1 MPDIADTLKIIEDCG
16 LVAVIRAGSA
26 EQAVHIA
33 LAVAAGGVLPI
44 EITMTVP
51 DAIDVI
57 RQAAKKLPGDILI
70 GAGTVLDVSTA
81 VMAIR
86 AGAEFIVSPS
96 LEPDIVK
103 VCRKMGKVAIPG
115 AFTPTEIVAA
125 IRAGADIIKLFPAS
139 IGGPDLIKDLRGPFP
154 ELKLMPTGGVTLENA
169 GDFIRAG
176 AAAVAVGG
184 NLVNKQ
190 AVAQGDY
197 ATITE
202 TARKFTAAIL
212 EARGLTPGLNLTT
225 QADQAGNSG

>member
-1 MPDIADTLKIIEDCG
+1 MPDIADTLKMIEDCG

-51 DAIDVI
+51 GAIDVI
-57 RQAAKKLPGDILI
+57 RQALL

-81 VMAIR
+81 VTAIR

-96 LEPDIVK
+96 LEPDIIK

-115 AFTPTEIVAA
+115 VFTPTEIVAA
-125 IRAGADIIKLFPAS
+125 IRAGASIIKLFPAS
-139 IGGPDLIKDLRGPFP
+139 IGGPHLIKDLRGPFP

>member
-51 DAIDVI
+51 GAIDVI
-57 RQAAKKLPGDILI
+57 RQAAKKLPGDILL

-96 LEPDIVK
+96 LEPDILK

-115 AFTPTEIVAA
+115 VFTPTEIVAA

-190 AVAQGDY
+190 ALAQGDY

-212 EARGLTPGLNLTT
+212 EARRLTPGLNLTAQT
-225 QADQAGNSG
+225 DQAGNSG

>member
-51 DAIDVI
+51 GAIDVI
-57 RQAAKKLPGDILI
+57 RQATKKLPGDILL

-81 VMAIR
+81 VTAIR

-96 LEPDIVK
+96 LEPDIIK

-115 AFTPTEIVAA
+115 VFTPTEIVAA

-154 ELKLMPTGGVTLENA
+154 ALKLMPTGGVTLENA

-190 AVAQGDY
+190 AIAQGDY
-197 ATITE
+197 TTITE

>member
-51 DAIDVI
+51 GAIDVI
-57 RQAAKKLPGDILI
+57 RQAAKKLPGDILL

-81 VMAIR
+81 VTAIR

-96 LEPDIVK
+96 LEPDIIK

-115 AFTPTEIVAA
+115 VFTPTEIVAA

-197 ATITE
+197 ATITK